1 MEDLYIILALGLVA
15 MIAEFIDAIA
25 GGGGLITLPALL
37 LAGIPPVSAIATNKL
52 QAAAATFSA
61 TVSFARKGLI
71 GRKVSRLPQH
81 RLQAAWSVHYRSA
94 WFPKIFCWRSCRFC

>member
-15 MIAEFIDAIA
+15 MIAGFIDAIA

-52 QAAAATFSA
+52 QAAA
-61 TVSFARKGLI
+61 I
-71 GRKVSRLPQH
+71 
-81 RLQAAWSVHYRSA
+81 
-94 WFPKIFCWRSCRFC
+94 